1 MTFILGITGGI
12 ASGKTTATQTLETL
26 GIQVVDADV
35 IARDIVSKDSLALK
49 KITQH
54 FGSSILLGSDSDS
67 DPDSDSDS
75 DSDSL
80 DSGEL
85 NRTRLREIIFSDPE
99 EKHWLEHLLH
109 PLVRDEIIRQLSTI
123 TSPYGVLSSPLL
135 FEKNQHSLVDR
146 TVVIDTPTST
156 QKIRAA
162 QRDNTDQQQIER
174 IIHAQL
180 SREER
185 NKKADDVIM
194 NIGNLDEL
202 QQAMTAYHHQLLPKV
217 YHHMTKE
224 LSCPQCKKKVLWNAQ
239 YPNRPFCSKRCQ
251 LIDLGEWA
259 NESFSIPVSEENNH
273 DGTWE

>member
-1 MTFILGITGGI
+1 MMTFILGITGGI

-35 IARDIVSKDSLALK
+35 IARNIVPKGSLALK

-54 FGSSILLGSDSDS
+54 FGPSILLG
-67 DPDSDSDS
+67 
-75 DSDSL
+75 SDSL

-85 NRTRLREIIFSDPE
+85 NRTRLREIIFSEPE
-99 EKHWLEHLLH
+99 EKHWLENLLH
-109 PLVRDEIIRQLSTI
+109 PLVREEIIQQLSAI

-174 IIHAQL
+174 IIHSQL

-194 NIGNLDEL
+194 NTGNVDEL
-202 QQAMTAYHHQLLPKV
+202 QQAMTAYHQQLLLKV
-217 YHHMTKE
+217 
-224 LSCPQCKKKVLWNAQ
+224 
-239 YPNRPFCSKRCQ
+239 
-251 LIDLGEWA
+251 
-259 NESFSIPVSEENNH
+259 
-273 DGTWE
+273 